1 MPIQTTR
8 GGYTGRTQFGRKK
21 LAEKQQEQTTKD
33 RIIGLLRNGYT
44 RSQLI
49 TDFGFAERTV
59 DSAIK
64 EYKQLQGDDPEEP
77 KRDGDREAK
86 ELSLPAKLDSKQV
99 IVPEYL
105 IEHLS
110 FVDGDKRQSFID
122 GMLVLEAARRTVMED
137 VIMLQGLAEA
147 QSKMTETQLNILRA
161 AKSESGEVARQAAQE
176 AAQEAAA
183 RVAAYFEQKKPDI
196 AATPDPMTGF
206 LARAMETLWNQIT
219 TRMFGGT
226 EPGQA
231 QLPPGWVDMRQR
243 AVNYD

>member
-1 MPIQTTR
+1 MT
-8 GGYTGRTQFGRKK
+8 
-21 LAEKQQEQTTKD
+21 EKSQDSTIKD
-33 RIIGLLRNGYT
+33 RIIRLLRKGYA

-49 TDFGFAERTV
+49 TDFDFAERTV

-64 EYKQLQGDDPEEP
+64 EYKELKVNDPQESKRGAEAEVQGL
-77 KRDGDREAK
+77 A
-86 ELSLPAKLDSKQV
+86 LPAKLDGKQV

-105 IEHLS
+105 IQHLS

-137 VIMLQGLAEA
+137 VIVLQGLAEA

-196 AATPDPMTGF
+196 ATTPDPMTGF
-206 LARAMETLWNQIT
+206 MARAMETLWNQIT

-226 EPGQA
+226 QPGQT
-231 QLPPGWVDMRQR
+231 QLPPGWVDKRQQGGQL
-243 AVNYD
+243 